1 MKKTYLNISA
11 QSTDFHSIALKFRNL
26 SSKIDELLSSGKFW
40 AISHN
45 QREKMLAKL
54 RNLFEK
60 LSSLN
65 PKYALKIA
73 GAAMCFTLLAGS
85 ANAQSFQEWAAGT
98 RPISFNTV
106 NPFED
111 YTTGYYEI
119 LDGVFIDTDND
130 GDNDAIMLTES
141 GPVFFE
147 NVNGTYTE
155 NLPDNPFAFSCGATD
170 NFYTWG
176 HGTGIDI
183 ADFDGDGDLDALF
196 IDGWNSGEL
205 THYEMNSSGKFVE
218 AHPSFINHNSG
229 TVGDNIYMYG
239 GFKAK
244 FADVDGDGDL
254 DIVGTYYS
262 GIAVMIQAASASGYP
277 GFSFNSCMPLGSP
290 LWFPAEDV
298 HINLADMDGDGDEDL
313 FVFVPSGLES
323 PKLGDAGENIQYYEN
338 TSGSGFFS
346 LNTSAA
352 LLPLADM
359 PDNYFPILGDM
370 DGDDDI
376 DVFIPGGESGDG
388 QTAFENLSNNPSVPV
403 SPFVALLAF
412 AATGFGILKKNRKK
426 KVE

>member
-11 QSTDFHSIALKFRNL
+11 QNTDFHSIALKFRNL
-26 SSKIDELLSSGKFW
+26 SAKIDALLCSGKFW

-45 QREKMLAKL
+45 QQEKMIAKL
-54 RNLFEK
+54 RSLFEK

-65 PKYALKIA
+65 PKYALKMA

-106 NPFED
+106 TPGGD
-111 YTTGYYEI
+111 YTTGNYEI
-119 LDGVFIDTDND
+119 LDGVFVDIDND
-130 GDNDAIMLTES
+130 GDNDAIMLSES
-141 GPVFFE
+141 GPIFFE

-155 NLPDNPFAFSCGATD
+155 NLPDNPFSYSCGSYY
-170 NFYTWG
+170 YTHG
-176 HGTGIDI
+176 YGTGIDI
-183 ADFDGDGDLDALF
+183 ADFDGDGDLDALL
-196 IDGWNSGEL
+196 IDGHYSGRL
-205 THYEMNSSGKFVE
+205 THWEMNSSGKFEE
-218 AHPSFINHNSG
+218 AYPSFINHNSG
-229 TVGDNIYMYG
+229 TVGDHIYMYG
-239 GFKAK
+239 GYKAK

-262 GIAVMIQAASASGYP
+262 GIAVMIQAASACGYP

-290 LWFPAEDV
+290 LLFPAELV

-313 FVFVPSGLES
+313 FVFVPSGLKS
-323 PKLGDAGENIQYYEN
+323 PKLGDAGGNISYYEN
-338 TSGSGFFS
+338 TSGSGIFS

-359 PDNYFPILGDM
+359 PNDLFPILGDM

-388 QTAFENLSNNPSVPV
+388 QTAFENLAGNPSVPV
-403 SPFVALLAF
+403 SPFIALLAF
-412 AATGFGILKKNRKK
+412 AATGFGILKRNRKK